1 MDLSTWLVAELDDT
15 VARWS
20 NQVVGLVPAGAR
32 RDRLPEANSIDWATF
47 HVARHAALALR
58 VVGADLGASDAVLE
72 SLDASLAAPSAG
84 LHEVQQPVL
93 DLIDTSHVD
102 RYASAVFEELRN
114 YLGGIDSHSI
124 TAEVDVVTEL
134 ERIGLDSGQFGWL
147 YNLWATPNGFLVRWP
162 MIGHITH
169 HVGEMISLRNQMGL
183 SPFR

>member
-20 NQVVGLVPAGAR
+20 NQVVGLVPAEAR
-32 RDRLPEANSIDWATF
+32 RDRFPEANSIDWATF

-58 VVGADLGASDAVLE
+58 VVGAELSGSDAVLE
-72 SLDASLAAPSAG
+72 SLDAVLAAPSAG

-93 DLIDTSHVD
+93 DLIDTSQVD
-102 RYASAVFEELRN
+102 RYASTVFGELRG
-114 YLGGIDSHSI
+114 YLGGIDAHTI
-124 TAEVDVVTEL
+124 ADEVDVATEL
-134 ERIGLDSGQFGWL
+134 AAIGLDSDQFGWL
-147 YNLWATPNGFLVRWP
+147 YRLWATPDGFLVRWP
-162 MIGHITH
+162 MIGHIIH